1 MNRKFLAGLIAATIV
16 GIVPAP
22 ALATGGTQ
30 VCIPEKENT
39 AWKTLKA
46 GACAAKFTLT
56 ELGEQG
62 PEGPAGPRGP
72 KGETGATGPK
82 GETGPQGPKG
92 EGLPPEGPYHARSN
106 IFTKEEISGTETT
119 SWKNPSATTP
129 ALLNVEFYVKSEYL
143 RGEAAHVF
151 VGGVEVAEVYAE
163 ESNGTY
169 RLTSTDGLWVSPG
182 EEVEI
187 TCYSGGGGTAV
198 QAIKG
203 SYRLI

>member
-1 MNRKFLAGLIAATIV
+1 MNRKFLAGLIAAAIV
-16 GIVPAP
+16 GIVPAV
-22 ALATGGTQ
+22 AFATGGTQ

-39 AWKTLKA
+39 SWKTLKA
-46 GACAAKFTLT
+46 EGCAAKYTLT
-56 ELGEQG
+56 ELGEQ
-62 PEGPAGPRGP
+62 GPRGP
-72 KGETGATGPK
+72 KGETGATGPQGPQ

-92 EGLPPEGPYHARSN
+92 EGLPPEGAYHARSN
-106 IFTKEEISGTETT
+106 IFTKEVISGTETS

-129 ALLNVEFYVKSEYL
+129 AFLNVEFYVKSEYL

-169 RLTSTDGLWVSPG
+169 RLTTTDGLWVSPG

-198 QAIKG
+198 QGIKG